1 MDSLNNY
8 IQEYTQQLE
17 KGRIQKA
24 YKGIIAFMSELRT
37 ELGNKYPDFTSSA
50 LYVGYMDMTYFGFT
64 PPAFNDKKLKL
75 AIVFVH
81 ETCRFELWLAGK
93 NRQIQA
99 EYHELLGQKEL
110 GAYVL
115 SPIQPGVDAI
125 IAESIVEQPDFDHF
139 KELKQQIEAHIIR
152 FSEDLNEILAD

>member
-17 KGRIQKA
+17 KELIQKA
-24 YKGIIAFMSELRT
+24 YKGIMAFMSELRT
-37 ELGNKYPDFTSSA
+37 NLTNKYPDYTTST

-64 PPAFNDKKLKL
+64 PPVLNAKKLKL

-125 IAESIVEQPDFDHF
+125 IAESIVEQPDFDQLE
-139 KELKQQIEAHIIR
+139 ELKQQIEAHIIR
-152 FSEDLNEILAD
+152 FVEDMNKILDD